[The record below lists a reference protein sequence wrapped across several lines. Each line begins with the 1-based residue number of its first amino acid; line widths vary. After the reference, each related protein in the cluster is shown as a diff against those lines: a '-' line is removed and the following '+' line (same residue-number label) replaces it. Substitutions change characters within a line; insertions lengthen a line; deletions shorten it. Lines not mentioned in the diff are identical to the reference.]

1 MCNGPLWNKILLFA
15 LPLMA
20 SSILQLLFNAA
31 DVVVV
36 GRYAGKEALAAVGS
50 NSALIN
56 LLINLFVGL
65 SVGTNVVVARDLGA
79 GRHDNVSR
87 SVHTSIT
94 LALISGVGMA
104 VFGVIMVRHLLE
116 WMSSPTD
123 VIDLATVY
131 LRIYFLG
138 MPANMLYNFGAAIL
152 RAQGDTQRPLYF
164 LMAAGIVNVVLNL
177 CFVIGLGMDVDGVAL
192 ATIISQYI
200 SAALVL
206 RCLMGETGP
215 LHLELRKLRLEW
227 SVVRRILQVGLPAGF
242 QGIVF
247 SLSNVVIQSSLNSFN
262 DAALVAGSAAS
273 SNIENFVYAAMNS
286 FYQTALTFC
295 GQNYGAAKCKRVD
308 KTLFLCVTFSMTTG
322 LVLGNLAY
330 LFGRPL
336 VSIYAPGEEEVIRQA
351 LIRMSFI
358 CCPYLLGGFMDTMVG
373 GLRGIGYS
381 VIPMVVSLVGACGL
395 RLVWVATVFPLF
407 HSPATLYFS
416 YPVTWT
422 ITGLAH
428 LIFFLVARKHAYAR
442 LENPDPAVRANGS
455 APTKPR
461 TDAFYPLRSAF
472 LSIQPPQAQIQIPRK
487 GHPQQIGQLEPPG
500 QGVHLGKGADHPQDQ
515 FPQDDQP
522 QQRRAPPAQAEKHD
536 GPQGVGPQLAEEGGQ
551 RPLSPLPRLGPRHP
565 GGAPAHQ
572 GVQRRP
578 HHWEDRPGRGQ
589 GRLA

>member
-1 MCNGPLWNKILLFA
+1 
-15 LPLMA
+15 
-20 SSILQLLFNAA
+20 
-31 DVVVV
+31 
-36 GRYAGKEALAAVGS
+36 
-50 NSALIN
+50 
-56 LLINLFVGL
+56 
-65 SVGTNVVVARDLGA
+65 
-79 GRHDNVSR
+79 
-87 SVHTSIT
+87 
-94 LALISGVGMA
+94 
-104 VFGVIMVRHLLE
+104 
-116 WMSSPTD
+116 
-123 VIDLATVY
+123 
-131 LRIYFLG
+131 
-138 MPANMLYNFGAAIL
+138 MLYNFGAAIL

-381 VIPMVVSLVGACGL
+381 VIPMVVSLGGGL
-395 RLVWVATVFPLF
+395 RSAAGVGRHRVPPVPQPRHAVLLLSRHLDHHRPGPPYLLPGRQETRLR
-407 HSPATLYFS
+407 PAGK
-416 YPVTWT
+416 PRP
-422 ITGLAH
+422 GLPGQ
-428 LIFFLVARKHAYAR
+428 LK
-442 LENPDPAVRANGS
+442 S
-455 APTKPR
+455 APTKQR
-461 TDAFYPLRSAF
+461 TAAIYPQRSAF
-472 LSIQPPQAQIQIPRK
+472 YRFSHHIPR
-487 GHPQQIGQLEPPG
+487 
-500 QGVHLGKGADHPQDQ
+500 
-515 FPQDDQP
+515 F
-522 QQRRAPPAQAEKHD
+522 RYPAKVTHS
-536 GPQGVGPQLAEEGGQ
+536 
-551 RPLSPLPRLGPRHP
+551 R
-565 GGAPAHQ
+565 
-572 GVQRRP
+572 
-578 HHWEDRPGRGQ
+578 
-589 GRLA
+589 